1 MPRYLSSIGK
11 EASDGPQAIL
21 KFQILKEL
29 FLAGSLSQTEIANT
43 IQKRQTNSKIFK
55 SLADGK
61 DLRDLV
67 ATTCAKLTQ
76 DNILV
81 GVSNEQ
87 NQTVRQPTKKEA
99 EALRKRDAKKDRKD
113 EEKMNKVVKREEAE
127 VADLDDKII
136 LKINFSRF
144 LAEERRD
151 AVIALAK
158 KKF

>member
-55 SLADGK
+55 SLADGD

-67 ATTCAKLTQ
+67 ATTCARLTQ

-81 GVSNEQ
+81 GVSNE
-87 NQTVRQPTKKEA
+87 
-99 EALRKRDAKKDRKD
+99 
-113 EEKMNKVVKREEAE
+113 
-127 VADLDDKII
+127 
-136 LKINFSRF
+136 
-144 LAEERRD
+144 
-151 AVIALAK
+151 
-158 KKF
+158 